1 MNARRVIP
9 NSIIVQATISR
20 RVISIDC
27 PSGFLGVSMEH
38 SGLSKGMPE
47 DNKSVCKAWRSP
59 MKLKFVQ
66 SFLKEISSQKEGQ
79 ISLASFMSHFQ

>member
-1 MNARRVIP
+1 
-9 NSIIVQATISR
+9 
-20 RVISIDC
+20 
-27 PSGFLGVSMEH
+27 MEH

-66 SFLKEISSQKEGQ
+66 SFLKEVSSQKEGQ